1 MLLYQ
6 WQCNY
11 QRVQE
16 IDNTCFNNQ
25 RALEVTGGHKQR
37 GQSLICGPLTQ
48 VFEFHSHDR
57 ACNQLIT
64 LTLNV
69 RAIGSGSVITESF
82 AAITNLVIII
92 MTAVTPH

>member
-11 QRVQE
+11 QRVQQ
-16 IDNTCFNNQ
+16 IDNICFNNQ
-25 RALEVTGGHKQR
+25 RALEVTGGYKQR

-69 RAIGSGSVITESF
+69 RTMEVIRESF

-92 MTAVTPH
+92 MPAVTQH